1 MPLLDKYL
9 GSIPNLD
16 ANGAASASSERTPE
30 LAAREA
36 VTPLAVSFPAKPVFE
51 EVHIKM
57 VDPKGST
64 VLCYPIELET
74 VTQVGSKDSAVAE
87 LKDLFIVRLCV
98 TLLQTRLVEV
108 LRFQRGQVYGV
119 QAGEDFSMSPPH
131 LGLTRKGTLNITF
144 ECDPAEADEL
154 IAATK
159 EELRKLHSG
168 EAAFTEDNV
177 KATKEQERREF
188 EEAFR
193 KNDWWAGTIMDL
205 YFSRCHAVT
214 EDIGVTMELWWQAH
228 SEAVESLD
236 VARAQQVFRR
246 LVPQDGDV
254 AAQSAV
260 ITMRPKTGSWWW
272 PFGQGQKPAAGEKK
286 EQ

>member
-1 MPLLDKYL
+1 MCNASP
-9 GSIPNLD
+9 D
-16 ANGAASASSERTPE
+16 AFGRGAAIPAGAGLRRASGGGLLHVP
-30 LAAREA
+30 AASW
-36 VTPLAVSFPAKPVFE
+36 T
-51 EVHIKM
+51 
-57 VDPKGST
+57 
-64 VLCYPIELET
+64 
-74 VTQVGSKDSAVAE
+74 DS
-87 LKDLFIVRLCV
+87 R
-98 TLLQTRLVEV
+98 
-108 LRFQRGQVYGV
+108 
-119 QAGEDFSMSPPH
+119 
-131 LGLTRKGTLNITF
+131 GTLNITF
-144 ECDPAEADEL
+144 ECDPAEAEEL